1 MNCLSDAN
9 FTPGNIKLE
18 IQSKTL
24 YHMLTNYKRSNKS
37 EMRTEAGS
45 FHTLQVLDP
54 QRLGRDL
61 VAW

>member
-1 MNCLSDAN
+1 
-9 FTPGNIKLE
+9 
-18 IQSKTL
+18 
-24 YHMLTNYKRSNKS
+24 MLRNYKRSNGYKS